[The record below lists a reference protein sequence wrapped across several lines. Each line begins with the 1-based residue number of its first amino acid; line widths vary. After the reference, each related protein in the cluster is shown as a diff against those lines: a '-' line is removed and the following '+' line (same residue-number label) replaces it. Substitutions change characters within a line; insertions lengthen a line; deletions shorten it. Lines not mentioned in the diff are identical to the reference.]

1 MNQQDINALRFE
13 QGELIRSIQ
22 KRMIDANAEGSEQ
35 TVQILYLFLKFQLD
49 AFDCIPYFDY
59 DKYQGIDIE
68 EFTTRVIH

>member
-35 TVQILYLFLKFQLD
+35 TVRILHMLLKFQID
-49 AFDCIPYFDY
+49 AEQCIPYFEY
-59 DKYQGIDIE
+59 DGYQGLDRE
-68 EFTTRVIH
+68 ELLIA